1 MFIFNVKVNGNKLG
15 KALLA
20 ILIIIILIVTGIVC
34 YNLFTKSRFKTNDVY
49 NKNVVKN
56 DILDC
61 FNISVDSPYLFH
73 EKKKSSDN
81 PKKDPI
87 SWTRLNI
94 YKFVLMISYKVNSTT

>member
-49 NKNVVKN
+49 IKMLYMNFLLKTMQMYFKQF
-56 DILDC
+56 ITIQMTMLD
-61 FNISVDSPYLFH
+61 
-73 EKKKSSDN
+73 KKSN
-81 PKKDPI
+81 F
-87 SWTRLNI
+87 LVI
-94 YKFVLMISYKVNSTT
+94 YTEYLTLQKNNLFLQET

>member
-1 MFIFNVKVNGNKLG
+1 MGHCDSNRKISVSDLLNRENHIFLKEYGAIDENGLMS
-15 KALLA
+15 LDL
-20 ILIIIILIVTGIVC
+20 
-34 YNLFTKSRFKTNDVY
+34 Y